1 MAPRDTATG
10 GEALPR
16 YLAQHISPAT
26 RFLRLPGA
34 LSLESGATL
43 DGVTIAYRTWGDP
56 ANAARNAILICHA
69 LTGSADVDAWWPGII
84 GRDGAFDPQTDFVIC
99 SNILGSCYGTTGPVS
114 LQPDGGERYRAD
126 FPRITVRDMVNAQ
139 RSLLDCL
146 GVERLSL
153 ITGPSLGGMQAL
165 EWAMMYPER
174 VDSIVPIGVGGRH
187 SAWCVAMSEAQ
198 RHAIY
203 ADPDWNDGHYSD
215 ERPPEKG
222 LAAARMMAICT
233 YRSWQSFDDR
243 FGRRERDNGD
253 FEVQSYLRYQGE
265 KINRRFDAN
274 TYVRL
279 TQAMN
284 DFDLGKGRGAYP
296 GILESIRQPALVVSI
311 SSDLLYPPHEQ
322 KLLARHLPHA
332 EHALLNS
339 ADGHDGFL
347 IECKNLAGLIT
358 QFRQAVC
365 ASTAQTHSPL
375 TRRSAAAAV
384 AE

>member
-16 YLAQHISPAT
+16 YLAQHISPET
-26 RFLRLPGA
+26 RFLRLPEP

-56 ANAARNAILICHA
+56 ANAAQNAILICHA

-114 LQPDGGERYRAD
+114 LKPDSGERYRAD

-174 VDSIVPIGVGGRH
+174 VNSIVPIGVGGRH

-203 ADPDWNDGHYSD
+203 ADPDWNDGHYPD

-284 DFDLGKGRGAYP
+284 GFDLGKGRGAYP

-322 KLLARHLPHA
+322 KLLARHLPNA

-347 IECKNLAGLIT
+347 IECKKLAGLIT
-358 QFRQAVC
+358 QFRQGMERQPGSV
-365 ASTAQTHSPL
+365 
-375 TRRSAAAAV
+375 RRLSAV